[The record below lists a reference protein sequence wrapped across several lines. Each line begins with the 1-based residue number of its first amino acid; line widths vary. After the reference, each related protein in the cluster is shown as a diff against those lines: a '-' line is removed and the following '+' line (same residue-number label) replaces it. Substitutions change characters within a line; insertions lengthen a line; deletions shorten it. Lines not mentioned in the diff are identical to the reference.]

1 MIESWRAQTCIFPPG
16 PPLVELLRAPALQTR
31 GLRDRISREAR
42 QKGAKK
48 RRGRAIL
55 SAPQEKAAAVA
66 GH

>member
-1 MIESWRAQTCIFPPG
+1 MHLPSRPSVGRAAA
-16 PPLVELLRAPALQTR
+16 APALQTR

-55 SAPQEKAAAVA
+55 SAPQEKAAAVT

>member
-1 MIESWRAQTCIFPPG
+1 MHLPSR

-31 GLRDRISREAR
+31 GLRERISREAR

-55 SAPQEKAAAVA
+55 GAAREEAAAGA